1 RISVNGASVFAYRPD
16 GKAFK
21 FDSVGGT
28 WVPNA
33 SVNHRLTELKN
44 ASGTRTGWQL
54 YVPEGD
60 ETETYN
66 VAGLLVSIRSRT
78 GLIQTVI
85 YSDGTGGQ
93 TGGFILDD
101 NGLPT
106 TIRLPVGAPIRV
118 VDSFGRILAFGYNG
132 ALRVVTVTDPAG
144 AIYRISY
151 GLNHNLASI
160 TFPDGASR
168 TFAYNEPANTGVENI
183 FNALNVIVDEN
194 GSSIGT
200 VPL

>member
-1 RISVNGASVFAYRPD
+1 NQLQGQLVYRGLNGLELTLVYNTYDDYATRFGRGWRCSYDRRIAVNGASVFAYRPD

-85 YSDGTGGQ
+85 YSDGT
-93 TGGFILDD
+93 
-101 NGLPT
+101 
-106 TIRLPVGAPIRV
+106 
-118 VDSFGRILAFGYNG
+118 
-132 ALRVVTVTDPAG
+132 
-144 AIYRISY
+144 
-151 GLNHNLASI
+151 
-160 TFPDGASR
+160 
-168 TFAYNEPANTGVENI
+168 
-183 FNALNVIVDEN
+183 
-194 GSSIGT
+194 
-200 VPL
+200 